1 MAELFTNY
9 EVEYTNIKPWNNT
22 NLGSGK
28 MVVSIVNSSSSI
40 KAKLKKLHFGKAAA
54 AGNKLVFDKTKP
66 KEMRIKYKRNTATL
80 EASGTIGHGYLVAGY
95 DNDDNLVVDGLNTL
109 EGLGEIKYF
118 DCGGYLKENIFF
130 GINNFAEL
138 QIKLDLMV

>member
-1 MAELFTNY
+1 MTKSLEEKWKKNDAL
-9 EVEYTNIKPWNNT
+9 
-22 NLGSGK
+22 
-28 MVVSIVNSSSSI
+28 M
-40 KAKLKKLHFGKAAA
+40 KAALKK
-54 AGNKLVFDKTKP
+54 
-66 KEMRIKYKRNTATL
+66 MRIKFKRNTATL
-80 EASGTIGHGYLVAGY
+80 EASGTIDHGYLVAGY
-95 DNDDNLVVDGLNTL
+95 DEDDNLAVDGLNTP